1 MLRPVLETL
10 ELGPEL
16 RRRIEPPIF
25 EALFA
30 AAADSGRTV
39 LSISEAKELLAV
51 ALPHYREPVS
61 HSMQSLAAI
70 GPVPL
75 HSVGDLLHRALHEGA
90 QFFRREGSGVFRA
103 AQAIGDLEARAGAL
117 WAALFPRRLLPW
129 IQASGKL
136 DETEALESLD
146 VVVEAARLWVRDLA
160 GRLGPRQDG
169 EIAPAAM
176 FLDAEGELRATLSW
190 NDRDLLVHGRPDA
203 VVVDRGTARP
213 EVVEYK
219 LGQQGQ
225 LELQVAQTL
234 LYLALVNA
242 VKGPGLEAARLQLFR
257 LEGETPPDAPEPEAG
272 AAPGTPRR
280 ADSFPPEVDA
290 AFAGYIG
297 NLAAVRRL
305 KIECTLARRES
316 PPSMPVNVMLCG
328 PGGLGKTELAR
339 RVARALGVPLVDVP
353 ASNVK
358 GVDGLLELVDG
369 ALAAAGVAPV
379 ARGTD
384 SGLPRVEYPPLVV
397 FLDEIHLLKKRAD
410 LFLQVFEP
418 KERRAVGSAKV
429 GHFGHA
435 TLLGATTDKG
445 LLPAPFLTRF
455 RMVDLVPYTAEE
467 VAQIVGPMFAAEG
480 MQADERFLL
489 QLARMSRLNPRQ
501 ALDRAKEVLNF
512 HRYDP
517 EAYPLGSRG
526 LMRLA
531 EESWEVDEQGLT
543 KVDLAYMHALREGR
557 RGIAALCQMLPVGK
571 EEILSVIEPYL
582 MQLELIRQT
591 GAGRELTEQGR
602 RGLRPSTGSRPRA
615 GRPEPRSS

>member
-16 RRRIEPPIF
+16 RHRIEPPIF

-30 AAADSGRTV
+30 AAAESGHMV
-39 LSISEAKELLAV
+39 LSVSEAKELLAV

-61 HSMQSLAAI
+61 RSTAGVPAI

-75 HSVGDLLHRALHEGA
+75 HNVGDLLHRALHEGA
-90 QFFRREGSGVFRA
+90 QFFRRDGARAFRA
-103 AQAIGDLEARAGAL
+103 AQGISELDSRADAL
-117 WAALFPRRLLPW
+117 WAAFFPRRLLPW
-129 IQASGKL
+129 IQASGML
-136 DETEALESLD
+136 DEGEALESLD

-160 GRLGPRQDG
+160 ARLGPRKDG

-176 FLDAEGELRATLSW
+176 FLDAEGDLRATLYW
-190 NDRDLLVHGRPDA
+190 KDRQLLVHGRPDA
-203 VVVDRGTARP
+203 VVVDRGSGRP

-242 VKGPGLEAARLQLFR
+242 AKGPGLQAARLQLFR
-257 LEGETPPDAPEPEAG
+257 LEGETPPDAPEPDAA
-272 AAPGTPRR
+272 AAPGAPRR

-290 AFAGYIG
+290 AFAGYVG

-379 ARGTD
+379 PAGTD

-418 KERRAVGSAKV
+418 KERRAVGSERV
-429 GHFGHA
+429 GHFRSA

-467 VAQIVGPMFAAEG
+467 VAQIVRPTFAAEG
-480 MQADERFLL
+480 IQAADPFLL

-501 ALDRAKEVLNF
+501 ALERAKEMLNF
-512 HRYDP
+512 HRYDS
-517 EAYPLGSRG
+517 EAYPLDSRG
-526 LMRLA
+526 LVRLA
-531 EESWEVDEQGLT
+531 EESWQVDEHGLT
-543 KVDLAYMHALREGR
+543 KVDLAYLQALRDGR

-582 MQLELIRQT
+582 FQLELIRQT
-591 GAGRELTEQGR
+591 GAGRELTELGR
-602 RGLRPSTGSRPRA
+602 RALASAQQS
-615 GRPEPRSS
+615 